1 MSGISTKAPL
11 TPTDPQ
17 SRILSV
23 DAVRG
28 FALFGVLLVNMYNF
42 GAYAPEW
49 TGTVDRA
56 FSTLMHSVFETKSW
70 RLFSLL
76 FGFGFALQ
84 LARVRSQAAGSLRF
98 YFRRLLALFV
108 FGMAHALFYDGDIL
122 MEYAM
127 LGLILTLFRNLDLRI
142 LLLLAFVLPAAFPV
156 GNLLHTESP
165 TELVA
170 QLEDAL
176 PLSRQ
181 RQHHPYLGSP
191 MDVIEENIAV
201 IPPRIWL
208 KLHEPES
215 SLAIFSMFL
224 LGLFV
229 GSARILHEL
238 SSHLSLIRRVF
249 GWGIGIGGLCAL
261 AEWWLVQAFGYAV
274 FTRSTASNR
283 VGFLGDMLFTYGSTA
298 LALGCGAGI
307 VLLAQRPDWQ
317 PVLRPLQNLGRMSLT
332 VYLAGTAMFTT
343 LFYGYGFGQLYLL
356 GPTATTAYAI
366 VFLTILAFFSTWWLA
381 RFKFGPIEW
390 LWRSITYLQL
400 QPLRLPQ
407 VPA

>member
-1 MSGISTKAPL
+1 MPGISTKAPL

-56 FSTLMHSVFETKSW
+56 FSTLMHSAFETKSW

-84 LARVRSQAAGSLRF
+84 LARVRSEAAGSLRF

-108 FGMAHALFYDGDIL
+108 FGMAHALLYDGDIL

-181 RQHHPYLGSP
+181 RQY
-191 MDVIEENIAV
+191 
-201 IPPRIWL
+201 
-208 KLHEPES
+208 
-215 SLAIFSMFL
+215 
-224 LGLFV
+224 
-229 GSARILHEL
+229 
-238 SSHLSLIRRVF
+238 HLV
-249 GWGIGIGGLCAL
+249 
-261 AEWWLVQAFGYAV
+261 
-274 FTRSTASNR
+274 ASR
-283 VGFLGDMLFTYGSTA
+283 
-298 LALGCGAGI
+298 
-307 VLLAQRPDWQ
+307 
-317 PVLRPLQNLGRMSLT
+317 
-332 VYLAGTAMFTT
+332 
-343 LFYGYGFGQLYLL
+343 
-356 GPTATTAYAI
+356 
-366 VFLTILAFFSTWWLA
+366 
-381 RFKFGPIEW
+381 
-390 LWRSITYLQL
+390 
-400 QPLRLPQ
+400 
-407 VPA
+407 